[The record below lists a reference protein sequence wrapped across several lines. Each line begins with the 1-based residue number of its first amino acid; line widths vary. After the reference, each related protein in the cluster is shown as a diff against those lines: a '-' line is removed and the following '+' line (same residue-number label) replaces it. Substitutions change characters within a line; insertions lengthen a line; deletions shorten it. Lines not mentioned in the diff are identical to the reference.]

1 MLRQMELERPTGVI
15 KGCSMTASAGA
26 DWMSST
32 QETVPAEP
40 SPVVGTRKPRLLD
53 ALGPGLITGASDDDP
68 SGIATYSQAGAQ
80 FGYTLSWTM
89 LLTYPLMAAVQMI
102 SGRIGRTTGRGLAG
116 NLRQHYP
123 NWLLQIFVA
132 LLAAA
137 NIINI
142 GADLGAMADSSSL
155 VLGGSK
161 TVYVAAF
168 GAVCIG
174 LQVLLQYTRYVSY
187 LKWLTLALLA
197 YVATLFMVDVRWGEA
212 LQQFVMPS
220 FTWKTE
226 YIQTIVAVF
235 GTTISPYLL
244 FWQASQ
250 EAEDIRAVPERQIL
264 KRAPEQGP
272 DAIKRIELDT
282 LIGMGVSNFIA
293 LAIILTAAATLNV
306 SGVTDIQTSAQAAEA
321 LRPIAGNY
329 AATIFALGV
338 LGTGLLAIPVLAG
351 SAAYAIGEA
360 RKWPIG
366 LARQPKEAKA
376 FYATI
381 VMATLVGVLINFTP
395 VNPIKALYW
404 CAVINGIV
412 AVPVMAL
419 MMVMAANAKIMGQ
432 FTIGGWLTGL
442 GWIATATM
450 AAAALAMGVT
460 SLM

>member
-1 MLRQMELERPTGVI
+1 MSGFD
-15 KGCSMTASAGA
+15 GA
-26 DWMSST
+26 NWMSST
-32 QETVPAEP
+32 ENTVPAAP
-40 SPVVGTRKPRLLD
+40 SPVVRTSKPRLLD
-53 ALGPGLITGASDDDP
+53 ALGPGLITGASGDDP

-102 SGRIGRTTGRGLAG
+102 SGRIGRTTGRGIAG

-132 LLAAA
+132 LLTAA

-142 GADLGAMADSSSL
+142 GADLGAMADSTSL

-161 TVYVAAF
+161 TIYVAAF

-197 YVATLFMVDVRWGEA
+197 YVATLFMVDVHWGEA
-212 LQQFVMPS
+212 LKQLVMPS

-226 YIQTIVAVF
+226 YIQMIVAVF
-235 GTTISPYLL
+235 GTTISPYLM

-250 EAEDIRAVPERQIL
+250 EAEDIRAVPERQVL
-264 KRAPEQGP
+264 KRAPEQGRA
-272 DAIKRIELDT
+272 AIKRIELDT
-282 LIGMGVSNFIA
+282 LIGMGVSNLIA

-306 SGVTDIQTSAQAAEA
+306 SGVTEIETSAQAAEA

-329 AATIFALGV
+329 ATTIFALGV
-338 LGTGLLAIPVLAG
+338 VGTGLLAIPVLAG

-366 LARQPKEAKA
+366 LARQPREAKA

-395 VNPIKALYW
+395 INPIKALYW

-412 AVPVMAL
+412 AVPIMAL

-432 FTIGGWLTGL
+432 FKIGGWLTGL

-460 SLM
+460 SLI

>member
-1 MLRQMELERPTGVI
+1 MNSSE
-15 KGCSMTASAGA
+15 SAAKAG
-26 DWMSST
+26 
-32 QETVPAEP
+32 P
-40 SPVVGTRKPRLLD
+40 SPVVGRSKPRLLG

-80 FGYTLSWTM
+80 FGYSLSWTM

-102 SGRIGRTTGRGLAG
+102 SARIGRTTGRGLAG

-123 NWLLQIFVA
+123 NWLLQTFVA
-132 LLAAA
+132 LLTTA
-137 NIINI
+137 NTINI
-142 GADLGAMADSSSL
+142 GADLGAMADSTSL
-155 VLGGSK
+155 VLGGSR
-161 TVYVAAF
+161 TFYVALF
-168 GAVCIG
+168 GAICIG

-197 YVATLFMVDVRWGEA
+197 YVATLFMVDVHWGEA
-212 LQQFVMPS
+212 LRQFVMPS
-220 FTWKTE
+220 LTWKTE

-250 EAEDIRAVPERQIL
+250 EAEDIRAVPQRQVL
-264 KRAPEQGP
+264 KRVPEQGP
-272 DAIKRIELDT
+272 DAIKRIEIDT
-282 LIGMGVSNFIA
+282 LIGMGISNFIA
-293 LAIILTAAATLNV
+293 LTIILTTAATLNV
-306 SGVTDIQTSAQAAEA
+306 SGVTNIETSAQAAEA

-329 AATIFALGV
+329 ALGV
-338 LGTGLLAIPVLAG
+338 VATGLLAIPVLAG
-351 SAAYAIGEA
+351 SAAYAVGEA

-366 LARQPKEAKA
+366 LARQPQEAKA

-381 VMATLVGVLINFTP
+381 VMATAVGVLLNFTP
-395 VNPIKALYW
+395 INPIKALIW

-419 MMVMAANAKIMGQ
+419 MMLMAANTKIMGQ

-460 SLM
+460 FFM

>member
-1 MLRQMELERPTGVI
+1 
-15 KGCSMTASAGA
+15 
-26 DWMSST
+26 MSST
-32 QETVPAEP
+32 KKSVRTLP
-40 SPVVGTRKPRLLD
+40 SPVVGTSKPRLLD
-53 ALGPGLITGASDDDP
+53 TLGPGLITGASDDDP

-123 NWLLQIFVA
+123 NWLLQTFVA

-142 GADLGAMADSSSL
+142 GADLGAMADSTSL

-161 TVYVAAF
+161 TFYVALF
-168 GAVCIG
+168 GVVCIG

-197 YVATLFMVDVRWGEA
+197 YVATLFMVDVHWGEA
-212 LQQFVMPS
+212 LRQFVWPS
-220 FTWKTE
+220 ITWKTE

-250 EAEDIRAVPERQIL
+250 EAEDIRAVPERQVL

-282 LIGMGVSNFIA
+282 LIGMGVSNLIA
-293 LAIILTAAATLNV
+293 LAIILTTAATLNV
-306 SGVTDIQTSAQAAEA
+306 SGVTDIETSAQAAEA
-321 LRPIAGNY
+321 LRPIADNY
-329 AATIFALGV
+329 AATMFALGV

-366 LARQPKEAKA
+366 LTRQPKEAKA

-381 VMATLVGVLINFTP
+381 VMATLVGILLNFAP
-395 VNPIKALYW
+395 INPIKALYW

-412 AVPVMAL
+412 AVPVMGL
-419 MMVMAANAKIMGQ
+419 MMLMVANAKIMGE

-442 GWIATATM
+442 GWIATAVM
-450 AAAALAMGVT
+450 AAAAVAMGVT
-460 SLM
+460 YFM

>member
-1 MLRQMELERPTGVI
+1 
-15 KGCSMTASAGA
+15 
-26 DWMSST
+26 MS
-32 QETVPAEP
+32 
-40 SPVVGTRKPRLLD
+40 
-53 ALGPGLITGASDDDP
+53 
-68 SGIATYSQAGAQ
+68 
-80 FGYTLSWTM
+80 
-89 LLTYPLMAAVQMI
+89 AVQMI
-102 SGRIGRTTGRGLAG
+102 SARIGRTTGRGLAG

-142 GADLGAMADSSSL
+142 GADLGAMADSTSL
-155 VLGGSK
+155 VLGGS
-161 TVYVAAF
+161 TTFYVVFF
-168 GAVCIG
+168 GLVCIG

-187 LKWLTLALLA
+187 LKWLTLALLS
-197 YVATLFMVDVRWGEA
+197 YVATLFMVDVHWSEA
-212 LQQFVMPS
+212 LRSFIEPS
-220 FTWKTE
+220 LTWKTE
-226 YIQTIVAVF
+226 YIQMIVAVF

-250 EAEDIRAVPERQIL
+250 EAEDIRAVPERQVL

-272 DAIKRIELDT
+272 DAINRIELDT

-293 LAIILTAAATLNV
+293 LAIMLTTAATLNV
-306 SGVTDIQTSAQAAEA
+306 SGVTNIETSAQAAEA
-321 LRPIAGNY
+321 LRPIAGNH

-381 VMATLVGVLINFTP
+381 VIATGLGVFLNFTP
-395 VNPIKALYW
+395 INPIKALYW

-412 AVPVMAL
+412 AVPVMGL
-419 MMVMAANAKIMGQ
+419 MMLMATNSKIMGQ
-432 FTIGGWLTGL
+432 FRIGRWLIGL
-442 GWIATATM
+442 GWTATAVM
-450 AAAALAMGVT
+450 AAAAVAMGVT
-460 SLM
+460 YLM

>member
-1 MLRQMELERPTGVI
+1 
-15 KGCSMTASAGA
+15 
-26 DWMSST
+26 
-32 QETVPAEP
+32 
-40 SPVVGTRKPRLLD
+40 
-53 ALGPGLITGASDDDP
+53 LITGASDDDP

-123 NWLLQIFVA
+123 NWLLQTFVA
-132 LLAAA
+132 LLATA

-142 GADLGAMADSSSL
+142 GADLGAMADSTSL

-161 TVYVAAF
+161 TFYVPLF

-197 YVATLFMVDVRWGEA
+197 YVATLFMVDVHWGEA
-212 LQQFVMPS
+212 LRQLVWPS
-220 FTWKTE
+220 ITWKTE

-250 EAEDIRAVPERQIL
+250 EAEDIRAVPERQVL
-264 KRAPEQGP
+264 KRAPEQGH

-282 LIGMGVSNFIA
+282 LIGMGVSNLIA
-293 LAIILTAAATLNV
+293 LAIILTTAATLNV
-306 SGVTDIQTSAQAAEA
+306 SGVTDIETSAQAAEA

-381 VMATLVGVLINFTP
+381 VMATVVGILLNFAP
-395 VNPIKALYW
+395 INPIKALYW

-412 AVPVMAL
+412 AVPVMGL
-419 MMVMAANAKIMGQ
+419 MMLMAANAKIMGE

-442 GWIATATM
+442 GWIATAVM
-450 AAAALAMGVT
+450 AAAAVAMGVT
-460 SLM
+460 YLL

>member
-1 MLRQMELERPTGVI
+1 MASKR
-15 KGCSMTASAGA
+15 KTARTPPSAVV
-26 DWMSST
+26 ST
-32 QETVPAEP
+32 
-40 SPVVGTRKPRLLD
+40 SKPRLLD

-80 FGYTLSWTM
+80 FGYTLTWTM

-123 NWLLQIFVA
+123 NWLLQIFVG

-137 NIINI
+137 NILNI

-155 VLGGSK
+155 VLGGPK
-161 TVYVAAF
+161 TVYVVAF
-168 GAVCIG
+168 GVVCIG

-197 YVATLFMVDVRWGEA
+197 YVATLFMVDVRWSEA
-212 LQQFVMPS
+212 LRQFVLPS
-220 FTWKTE
+220 LSWKTE
-226 YIQTIVAVF
+226 YLQTIVAVF

-250 EAEDIRAVPERQIL
+250 EAEDIRAVPERQVL

-293 LAIILTAAATLNV
+293 LAIILTTAATLNV
-306 SGVTDIQTSAQAAEA
+306 SGVTDIETSAQAAEA

-360 RKWPIG
+360 RRWPIG
-366 LARQPKEAKA
+366 LARQPREAKA

-381 VMATLVGVLINFTP
+381 VMATGVGILLNFTP
-395 VNPIKALYW
+395 INPIKALYW
-404 CAVINGIV
+404 CAIINGVV
-412 AVPVMAL
+412 AVPVMGL
-419 MMVMAANAKIMGQ
+419 MLLMAANSKVMGE
-432 FTIGGWLTGL
+432 FTIGGWLTWL
-442 GWIATATM
+442 GWIATGVM
-450 AAAALAMGVT
+450 AAAAVAMGVT

>member
-1 MLRQMELERPTGVI
+1 MPETSPMHEGPT
-15 KGCSMTASAGA
+15 TA
-26 DWMSST
+26 
-32 QETVPAEP
+32 P
-40 SPVVGTRKPRLLD
+40 SPVVGQSKPRFLD
-53 ALGPGLITGASDDDP
+53 VLGPGLITGASDDDP

-80 FGYTLSWTM
+80 FGYSLSWTM
-89 LLTYPLMAAVQMI
+89 LFTYPLMSAVQMI

-132 LLAAA
+132 LLATA

-142 GADLGAMADSSSL
+142 GADLGAMADSTSL
-155 VLGGSK
+155 VLGGPK
-161 TVYVAAF
+161 TLYVVLF
-168 GAVCIG
+168 GSACIG

-197 YVATLFMVDVRWGEA
+197 YVATLFMVDVHWSEA
-212 LQQFVMPS
+212 LSQMVLPS
-220 FTWKTE
+220 ITWKTE
-226 YIQTIVAVF
+226 YIQTVVAVF

-264 KRAPEQGP
+264 KRAPQQGP
-272 DAIKRIELDT
+272 DAIKRIEIDT
-282 LIGMGVSNFIA
+282 LVGMGVSNFIA
-293 LAIILTAAATLNV
+293 LAIILTTAATLNV
-306 SGVTDIQTSAQAAEA
+306 SGVTDIETSAQAAEA
-321 LRPIAGNY
+321 LRPIAGNH

-360 RKWPIG
+360 RRWPIG
-366 LARQPKEAKA
+366 LARQPREAAA

-381 VMATLVGVLINFTP
+381 VMATAVGILLNFAP
-395 VNPIKALYW
+395 INPIKALYW

-412 AVPVMAL
+412 AIPVMGL
-419 MMVMAANAKIMGQ
+419 MMLMAANSKIMGE
-432 FTIGGWLTGL
+432 FTIGFWLTGL
-442 GWIATATM
+442 GWVATTIM
-450 AAAALAMGVT
+450 AAAAVAMGVT
-460 SLM
+460 YFM

>member
-1 MLRQMELERPTGVI
+1 
-15 KGCSMTASAGA
+15 
-26 DWMSST
+26 MSST
-32 QETVPAEP
+32 KKSVRTLP
-40 SPVVGTRKPRLLD
+40 SPVVGTSKPRLLD
-53 ALGPGLITGASDDDP
+53 TLGPGLITGASDDDP

-89 LLTYPLMAAVQMI
+89 LLTYPLMAAVQMT

-123 NWLLQIFVA
+123 NWLLQTFVA

-142 GADLGAMADSSSL
+142 GADLGAMADSTSL

-161 TVYVAAF
+161 TFYVALF
-168 GAVCIG
+168 GVVCIG

-197 YVATLFMVDVRWGEA
+197 YVATLFMVDVHWGEA
-212 LQQFVMPS
+212 LRQFVWPS
-220 FTWKTE
+220 ITWKTE

-250 EAEDIRAVPERQIL
+250 EAEDIRAVPERQVL

-282 LIGMGVSNFIA
+282 LIGMGVSNLIA
-293 LAIILTAAATLNV
+293 LAIILTTAATLNV
-306 SGVTDIQTSAQAAEA
+306 SGVTDIETSAQAAEA
-321 LRPIAGNY
+321 LRPIADNY
-329 AATIFALGV
+329 AATMFALGV

-366 LARQPKEAKA
+366 LTRQPKEAKA

-381 VMATLVGVLINFTP
+381 VMATLVGILLNFAP
-395 VNPIKALYW
+395 INPIKALYW

-412 AVPVMAL
+412 AVPVMGL
-419 MMVMAANAKIMGQ
+419 MMLMVANAKIMGE

-442 GWIATATM
+442 GWIATAVM
-450 AAAALAMGVT
+450 AAAAVAMGVT
-460 SLM
+460 YFM

>member
-1 MLRQMELERPTGVI
+1 MNSQDTD
-15 KGCSMTASAGA
+15 KAG
-26 DWMSST
+26 
-32 QETVPAEP
+32 P
-40 SPVVGTRKPRLLD
+40 SPVVSGSKPRLLG

-80 FGYTLSWTM
+80 FGYSLTWTM

-123 NWLLQIFVA
+123 NWLLQTFVA
-132 LLAAA
+132 LLTTA
-137 NIINI
+137 NTINI
-142 GADLGAMADSSSL
+142 GADLGAMADSIVL
-155 VLGGSK
+155 VVGGPR
-161 TVYVAAF
+161 TLYVAVF
-168 GAVCIG
+168 GAICIG

-197 YVATLFMVDVRWGEA
+197 YVATLFMANVHWGEA
-212 LQQFVMPS
+212 VRELVLPTFV
-220 FTWKTE
+220 WKTE

-250 EAEDIRAVPERQIL
+250 EAEDIRSVPERQVL

-272 DAIKRIELDT
+272 DAIKRIEIDT
-282 LIGMGVSNFIA
+282 LIGMGISNFIA
-293 LAIILTAAATLNV
+293 LAIILTTAATLNV
-306 SGVTDIQTSAQAAEA
+306 SGVTNIETSAQAAEA

-338 LGTGLLAIPVLAG
+338 VATGLLAIPVLAG
-351 SAAYAIGEA
+351 SAAYPVGEA
-360 RKWPIG
+360 RRWPIG
-366 LARQPKEAKA
+366 LARQPREAKA

-381 VMATLVGVLINFTP
+381 VVATAVGVLLNFTP
-395 VNPIKALYW
+395 INPIKALIW
-404 CAVINGIV
+404 CAVINGVV

-419 MMVMAANAKIMGQ
+419 MMLMAANEKIMGQ
-432 FTIGGWLTGL
+432 FTIGGWLTWL

-450 AAAALAMGVT
+450 ALAALAMGVT
-460 SLM
+460 YLM

>member
-1 MLRQMELERPTGVI
+1 
-15 KGCSMTASAGA
+15 
-26 DWMSST
+26 MSPSRKT
-32 QETVPAEP
+32 KPAAP
-40 SPVVGTRKPRLLD
+40 SPVVGTSKPRLLD

-80 FGYTLSWTM
+80 FGYAMSWTM

-123 NWLLQIFVA
+123 NWLLQVFVA

-142 GADLGAMADSSSL
+142 GADLGAMADSTSL

-161 TVYVAAF
+161 TLYVALF
-168 GAVCIG
+168 GVVCIG

-197 YVATLFMVDVRWGEA
+197 YVATLFMVDVHWGEA
-212 LQQFVMPS
+212 LRQFVLPS
-220 FTWKTE
+220 ITWKTE

-250 EAEDIRAVPERQIL
+250 EAEDIHAVPERHVL
-264 KRAPEQGP
+264 RRAPEQGP

-293 LAIILTAAATLNV
+293 LAIILTTAATLNV
-306 SGVTDIQTSAQAAEA
+306 SGVTDIETSAQAAEA

-338 LGTGLLAIPVLAG
+338 FGTGLLAIPVLAG

-366 LARQPKEAKA
+366 LARHPKEAKA

-381 VMATLVGVLINFTP
+381 VMATGVGILLNFAP
-395 VNPIKALYW
+395 INPIKALYW

-419 MMVMAANAKIMGQ
+419 MMLMAANSKIMGE
-432 FTIGGWLTGL
+432 FKIGGWLTAL
-442 GWIATATM
+442 GWVATTVM
-450 AAAALAMGVT
+450 AAAAVAMGVT
-460 SLM
+460 YLI

>member
-1 MLRQMELERPTGVI
+1 
-15 KGCSMTASAGA
+15 
-26 DWMSST
+26 MSST
-32 QETVPAEP
+32 KKSVRTLP
-40 SPVVGTRKPRLLD
+40 SPVVGTSKPRLLD
-53 ALGPGLITGASDDDP
+53 TLGPGLITGASDDDP

-123 NWLLQIFVA
+123 NWLLQTFVA

-142 GADLGAMADSSSL
+142 GADLGAMADSTSL

-161 TVYVAAF
+161 TFYVALF
-168 GAVCIG
+168 GVVCIG

-197 YVATLFMVDVRWGEA
+197 YVATLFMVDVHWGEA
-212 LQQFVMPS
+212 LRQFVWPS
-220 FTWKTE
+220 ITWKTE

-250 EAEDIRAVPERQIL
+250 EAEDIRAVPERQVL

-282 LIGMGVSNFIA
+282 LIGMGVSNLIA
-293 LAIILTAAATLNV
+293 LAIILTTAATLNV
-306 SGVTDIQTSAQAAEA
+306 SSVTDIETSAQAAEA
-321 LRPIAGNY
+321 LRPIADNY
-329 AATIFALGV
+329 AATMFALGV

-366 LARQPKEAKA
+366 LTRQPKEAKA

-381 VMATLVGVLINFTP
+381 VMATLVGILLNFAP
-395 VNPIKALYW
+395 INPIKALYW

-412 AVPVMAL
+412 AVPVMGL
-419 MMVMAANAKIMGQ
+419 MMLMVANAKIMGE

-442 GWIATATM
+442 GWIATAVM
-450 AAAALAMGVT
+450 AAAAVAMGVT
-460 SLM
+460 YFM

>member
-1 MLRQMELERPTGVI
+1 M
-15 KGCSMTASAGA
+15 
-26 DWMSST
+26 
-32 QETVPAEP
+32 
-40 SPVVGTRKPRLLD
+40 LD

-89 LLTYPLMAAVQMI
+89 LLTYPLMSAVQMI

-123 NWLLQIFVA
+123 NWLLQVFVA

-142 GADLGAMADSSSL
+142 GADLGAMADSTSL

-161 TVYVAAF
+161 MLYVPLF
-168 GAVCIG
+168 GIVCIG

-187 LKWLTLALLA
+187 LKWLTLALLS
-197 YVATLFMVDVRWGEA
+197 YVATLFMVDVHWGEA
-212 LQQFVMPS
+212 LRQIVLPS
-220 FTWKTE
+220 ITWKTE
-226 YIQTIVAVF
+226 YLQTIVAVF

-264 KRAPEQGP
+264 KRAPSQGP
-272 DAIKRIELDT
+272 DAFKRIELDT

-293 LAIILTAAATLNV
+293 LAIILTTAATLNV

-360 RKWPIG
+360 RKWPVG

-376 FYATI
+376 FYRGFLAASPREVTRALLATRSE
-381 VMATLVGVLINFTP
+381 GRP
-395 VNPIKALYW
+395 W
-404 CAVINGIV
+404 R
-412 AVPVMAL
+412 
-419 MMVMAANAKIMGQ
+419 
-432 FTIGGWLTGL
+432 
-442 GWIATATM
+442 
-450 AAAALAMGVT
+450 
-460 SLM
+460 

>member
-1 MLRQMELERPTGVI
+1 
-15 KGCSMTASAGA
+15 
-26 DWMSST
+26 MSST
-32 QETVPAEP
+32 KKSVRTLP
-40 SPVVGTRKPRLLD
+40 SPVVGTSKPRLLD
-53 ALGPGLITGASDDDP
+53 TLGPGLITGASDDDP

-89 LLTYPLMAAVQMI
+89 LLTYPLMAAVKMI

-123 NWLLQIFVA
+123 NWLLQTFVA

-142 GADLGAMADSSSL
+142 GADLGAMADSTSL

-161 TVYVAAF
+161 TFYVALF
-168 GAVCIG
+168 GVVCIG

-197 YVATLFMVDVRWGEA
+197 YVATLFMVDVHWGEA
-212 LQQFVMPS
+212 LRQFVWPS
-220 FTWKTE
+220 ITWKTE

-250 EAEDIRAVPERQIL
+250 EAEDIRAVPERQVL

-282 LIGMGVSNFIA
+282 LIGMGVSNLIA
-293 LAIILTAAATLNV
+293 LAIILTTAATLNV
-306 SGVTDIQTSAQAAEA
+306 SGVTDIETSAQAAEA
-321 LRPIAGNY
+321 LRPIADNY
-329 AATIFALGV
+329 AATMFALGV

-366 LARQPKEAKA
+366 LTRQPKEAKA

-381 VMATLVGVLINFTP
+381 VMATLVGILLNFAP
-395 VNPIKALYW
+395 INPIKALYW

-412 AVPVMAL
+412 AVPVMGL
-419 MMVMAANAKIMGQ
+419 MMLMVANAKIMGE

-442 GWIATATM
+442 GWIATAVM
-450 AAAALAMGVT
+450 AAAAVAMGVT
-460 SLM
+460 YFM

>member
-1 MLRQMELERPTGVI
+1 MNSSENVAKTG
-15 KGCSMTASAGA
+15 
-26 DWMSST
+26 
-32 QETVPAEP
+32 P
-40 SPVVGTRKPRLLD
+40 SPLVGRSKPRLLG

-80 FGYTLSWTM
+80 FGYSLSWTM

-102 SGRIGRTTGRGLAG
+102 SARIGRTTGRGLAG

-123 NWLLQIFVA
+123 NWLLQTFVA
-132 LLAAA
+132 LLTTA
-137 NIINI
+137 NTINI
-142 GADLGAMADSSSL
+142 GADLGAMADSTSV

-161 TVYVAAF
+161 TLYVALF
-168 GAVCIG
+168 GAICIG
-174 LQVLLQYTRYVSY
+174 LQVLIQYTRYVSY

-197 YVATLFMVDVRWGEA
+197 YVATLFMVDVHWGDA
-212 LQQFVMPS
+212 LRQFVMPS
-220 FTWKTE
+220 FSWKTE
-226 YIQTIVAVF
+226 YIQAIVAVF

-250 EAEDIRAVPERQIL
+250 EVEDIRAVPERQVL

-272 DAIKRIELDT
+272 DAIERIEIDT
-282 LIGMGVSNFIA
+282 LIGMGISNFIA
-293 LAIILTAAATLNV
+293 LAIILTTAATLNV
-306 SGVTDIQTSAQAAEA
+306 SGVTNIETSAQAAEA

-338 LGTGLLAIPVLAG
+338 VATGLLAIPVLAG
-351 SAAYAIGEA
+351 SAAYAVGEA

-366 LARQPKEAKA
+366 LARQPREAKA

-381 VMATLVGVLINFTP
+381 VMATAVGVLLNFTP
-395 VNPIKALYW
+395 INPIKALIW

-419 MMVMAANAKIMGQ
+419 MMLMAANTKIMGQ
-432 FTIGGWLTGL
+432 FAIGGWLRGL

-460 SLM
+460 FFM

>member
-1 MLRQMELERPTGVI
+1 M
-15 KGCSMTASAGA
+15 
-26 DWMSST
+26 
-32 QETVPAEP
+32 
-40 SPVVGTRKPRLLD
+40 
-53 ALGPGLITGASDDDP
+53 
-68 SGIATYSQAGAQ
+68 
-80 FGYTLSWTM
+80 
-89 LLTYPLMAAVQMI
+89 
-102 SGRIGRTTGRGLAG
+102 
-116 NLRQHYP
+116 
-123 NWLLQIFVA
+123 
-132 LLAAA
+132 
-137 NIINI
+137 
-142 GADLGAMADSSSL
+142 
-155 VLGGSK
+155 LGGSK
-161 TVYVAAF
+161 TIYVAAF

-197 YVATLFMVDVRWGEA
+197 YVATLFMVDVHWGEA
-212 LQQFVMPS
+212 LKQLVMPS

-226 YIQTIVAVF
+226 YIQMIVAVF
-235 GTTISPYLL
+235 GTTISPYLM

-250 EAEDIRAVPERQIL
+250 EAEDIRAVPERQVL
-264 KRAPEQGP
+264 KRAPEQGRA
-272 DAIKRIELDT
+272 AIKRIELDT
-282 LIGMGVSNFIA
+282 LIGMGVSNLIA

-306 SGVTDIQTSAQAAEA
+306 SGVTEIETSAQAAEA

-329 AATIFALGV
+329 ATTIFALGV
-338 LGTGLLAIPVLAG
+338 VGTGLLAIPVLAG

-366 LARQPKEAKA
+366 LARQPREAKA

-395 VNPIKALYW
+395 INPIKALYW

-412 AVPVMAL
+412 AVPIMAL

-432 FTIGGWLTGL
+432 FKIGGWLTGL

-460 SLM
+460 SLI

>member
-1 MLRQMELERPTGVI
+1 
-15 KGCSMTASAGA
+15 
-26 DWMSST
+26 MSST
-32 QETVPAEP
+32 KNALRTGT
-40 SPVVGTRKPRLLD
+40 SSVVGTSKPRLLD

-123 NWLLQIFVA
+123 NWLLQVFVT

-142 GADLGAMADSSSL
+142 GADLGAMADSTSL

-161 TVYVAAF
+161 TFYVALF

-187 LKWLTLALLA
+187 LNWLTLALLA
-197 YVATLFMVDVRWGEA
+197 YVATLFMVDVHWGEA
-212 LQQFVMPS
+212 LHQFVLPS
-220 FTWKTE
+220 ITWKTE

-250 EAEDIRAVPERQIL
+250 EAEDVRAVPERQVL

-282 LIGMGVSNFIA
+282 LIGMGVSNLIA
-293 LAIILTAAATLNV
+293 LAIILTTAATLNV
-306 SGVTDIQTSAQAAEA
+306 SGVTDIETSAQAAEA

-381 VMATLVGVLINFTP
+381 VIATVVGILLNFAP
-395 VNPIKALYW
+395 INPIKALYW

-412 AVPVMAL
+412 AVPVMGL
-419 MMVMAANAKIMGQ
+419 MMLMAANAKIMGE
-432 FTIGGWLTGL
+432 FTIGAWLIGL
-442 GWIATATM
+442 GWIATGVM
-450 AAAALAMGVT
+450 AAAAIAMGVT
-460 SLM
+460 YLM

>member
-1 MLRQMELERPTGVI
+1 MMELGRRWDVI
-15 KGCSMTASAGA
+15 VPRGTLLLGRTCMKSKQNAVHAG
-26 DWMSST
+26 
-32 QETVPAEP
+32 P
-40 SPVVGTRKPRLLD
+40 SPVVTTSKPRLLD

-80 FGYTLSWTM
+80 FGYSLSWTM

-102 SGRIGRTTGRGLAG
+102 SARIGRTTGRGLAG

-123 NWLLQIFVA
+123 GWLLQTFVT

-142 GADLGAMADSSSL
+142 GADLGAMADSTSL
-155 VLGGSK
+155 VLGGPK
-161 TVYVAAF
+161 TLYVAAF
-168 GAVCIG
+168 GALCIG

-197 YVATLFMVDVRWGEA
+197 YVATLFMVDVHWGEA
-212 LQQFVMPS
+212 LRQFVIPS

-226 YIQTIVAVF
+226 YVQMIVAVF

-250 EAEDIRAVPERQIL
+250 EAEDIRAVPERQVL
-264 KRAPEQGP
+264 KRSPDQGP

-293 LAIILTAAATLNV
+293 LAIIITTASTLNV

-381 VMATLVGVLINFTP
+381 VMATAVGVLLNFTP
-395 VNPIKALYW
+395 INPIKALYW

-412 AVPVMAL
+412 AVPVMA
-419 MMVMAANAKIMGQ
+419 MMMAMAANAKIMGA
-432 FTIGGWLTGL
+432 FAIGGWLRGL

-450 AAAALAMGVT
+450 AAAAVAMGIT
-460 SLM
+460 YII

>member
-1 MLRQMELERPTGVI
+1 
-15 KGCSMTASAGA
+15 
-26 DWMSST
+26 MSST
-32 QETVPAEP
+32 KKSVRTLP
-40 SPVVGTRKPRLLD
+40 SPVVGTSKPRLLD
-53 ALGPGLITGASDDDP
+53 TLGPGLITGASDDDP

-102 SGRIGRTTGRGLAG
+102 SVRIGRTTGRGLAG

-123 NWLLQIFVA
+123 NWLLQTFVA
-132 LLAAA
+132 LLATA

-142 GADLGAMADSSSL
+142 GADLGAMADSTSL

-161 TVYVAAF
+161 TFYVALF
-168 GAVCIG
+168 GVVCIG

-197 YVATLFMVDVRWGEA
+197 YVATLFMVDVHWGEA
-212 LQQFVMPS
+212 LRQFVWPS
-220 FTWKTE
+220 ITWKTE

-250 EAEDIRAVPERQIL
+250 EAEDIRAVPERQVL

-282 LIGMGVSNFIA
+282 LIGMGVSNLIA
-293 LAIILTAAATLNV
+293 LAIILTTAATLNV
-306 SGVTDIQTSAQAAEA
+306 SGVTDIETSAQAAEA
-321 LRPIAGNY
+321 LRPIADNY
-329 AATIFALGV
+329 AATMFALGV

-366 LARQPKEAKA
+366 LTRQPKEAKA

-381 VMATLVGVLINFTP
+381 VMATLVGILLNFAP
-395 VNPIKALYW
+395 INPIKALYW

-412 AVPVMAL
+412 AVPVMGL
-419 MMVMAANAKIMGQ
+419 MMLMVANAKIMGE

-442 GWIATATM
+442 GWIATAVM
-450 AAAALAMGVT
+450 AAAAVAMGVT
-460 SLM
+460 YFM

>member
-1 MLRQMELERPTGVI
+1 M
-15 KGCSMTASAGA
+15 
-26 DWMSST
+26 
-32 QETVPAEP
+32 
-40 SPVVGTRKPRLLD
+40 LD

-89 LLTYPLMAAVQMI
+89 LLTYPLMSAVQMI

-123 NWLLQIFVA
+123 NWLLQVFVA
-132 LLAAA
+132 LLATA

-142 GADLGAMADSSSL
+142 GADLGAMADSTSL

-161 TVYVAAF
+161 TLYVALF
-168 GAVCIG
+168 GIVCIG

-187 LKWLTLALLA
+187 LKWLTLALLS
-197 YVATLFMVDVRWGEA
+197 YVATLFMVDVHWGEA
-212 LQQFVMPS
+212 LRQIVLPS
-220 FTWKTE
+220 ITWKTE
-226 YIQTIVAVF
+226 YLQTIVAVF

-264 KRAPEQGP
+264 KRAPSQGP

-293 LAIILTAAATLNV
+293 LAIILTTAATLNV
-306 SGVTDIQTSAQAAEA
+306 SGVTNIETSAQAAEA

-360 RKWPIG
+360 RKWPVG

-376 FYATI
+376 FYATVVI
-381 VMATLVGVLINFTP
+381 ATGVGVLLNFTP
-395 VNPIKALYW
+395 INPIKALYW

-412 AVPVMAL
+412 AVPIMAL
-419 MMVMAANAKIMGQ
+419 MMLMAGNKKIMGE
-432 FTIGGWLTGL
+432 FTISGWLIGL
-442 GWIATATM
+442 GWLATAIMT
-450 AAAALAMGVT
+450 AAAVAMGIT
-460 SLM
+460 YLM

>member
-1 MLRQMELERPTGVI
+1 
-15 KGCSMTASAGA
+15 
-26 DWMSST
+26 MSST
-32 QETVPAEP
+32 KKTGRTGP
-40 SPVVGTRKPRLLD
+40 SSVVGISKPRLFD

-123 NWLLQIFVA
+123 NWLLQVFVT

-142 GADLGAMADSSSL
+142 GADLGAMADSTGL
-155 VLGGSK
+155 VLGGPK
-161 TVYVAAF
+161 TLYVALF
-168 GAVCIG
+168 GVVCIG

-197 YVATLFMVDVRWGEA
+197 YVATLFMVDVHWDEA
-212 LQQFVMPS
+212 LREFVLPS
-220 FTWKTE
+220 LTWKTE
-226 YIQTIVAVF
+226 YIQSIVAVF

-250 EAEDIRAVPERQIL
+250 EAEDVRAVPERQVL

-293 LAIILTAAATLNV
+293 LAIIFTTAATLNV
-306 SGVTDIQTSAQAAEA
+306 SGVTDIETSAQAAEA

-360 RKWPIG
+360 RRWPIG

-381 VMATLVGVLINFTP
+381 VMATVVGILLNFAP
-395 VNPIKALYW
+395 INPIKALYW

-412 AVPVMAL
+412 AVPVMGL
-419 MMVMAANAKIMGQ
+419 MMLMAANAKIMGE

-442 GWIATATM
+442 GWIATTVM
-450 AAAALAMGVT
+450 AAAAAAMAVT
-460 SLM
+460 YFM

>member
-1 MLRQMELERPTGVI
+1 MNAKRKAVQ
-15 KGCSMTASAGA
+15 AG
-26 DWMSST
+26 
-32 QETVPAEP
+32 P
-40 SPVVGTRKPRLLD
+40 SPVVVSSKPRLLD
-53 ALGPGLITGASDDDP
+53 VLGPGLITGASDDDP

-80 FGYTLSWTM
+80 FGYSLSWTM

-102 SGRIGRTTGRGLAG
+102 SARIGRTTGRGLAG

-123 NWLLQIFVA
+123 SWLLLMFVS

-137 NIINI
+137 NTINI
-142 GADLGAMADSSSL
+142 GADLGAMADSTSL
-155 VLGGSK
+155 VLGGPK
-161 TVYVAAF
+161 AVYVVVY
-168 GAVCIG
+168 GGVCIG

-197 YVATLFMVDVRWGEA
+197 YVATLFMVDVHWGEA
-212 LQQFVMPS
+212 LRQFVVPS

-250 EAEDIRAVPERQIL
+250 EAEDIRAVPHRQVL
-264 KRAPEQGP
+264 KRAPDQGE
-272 DAIKRIELDT
+272 DALKRIELDT

-293 LAIILTAAATLNV
+293 LAIILTTAATLNV

-321 LRPIAGNY
+321 LRPIAGDY

-351 SAAYAIGEA
+351 SAAYAVGEA

-376 FYATI
+376 FYAAI
-381 VMATLVGVLINFTP
+381 VMATAVGVILNFTP
-395 VNPIKALYW
+395 INPIKALYW

-419 MMVMAANAKIMGQ
+419 MMLMAANAKIMGK
-432 FTIGGWLTGL
+432 FTIGGWLKGL
-442 GWIATATM
+442 GWIATATIAT
-450 AAAALAMGVT
+450 AAVAMGVT
-460 SLM
+460 FLI

>member
-1 MLRQMELERPTGVI
+1 
-15 KGCSMTASAGA
+15 
-26 DWMSST
+26 MSST
-32 QETVPAEP
+32 KKSVRTLP
-40 SPVVGTRKPRLLD
+40 SPVVGTSKPRLLD
-53 ALGPGLITGASDDDP
+53 TLGPGLITGASDDDP

-123 NWLLQIFVA
+123 NWLLQTFVA

-142 GADLGAMADSSSL
+142 GADLGAMADSTSL

-161 TVYVAAF
+161 TFYVALF
-168 GAVCIG
+168 GVVCIG

-197 YVATLFMVDVRWGEA
+197 YVAPLFMVDVHWGEA
-212 LQQFVMPS
+212 LRQFVWPS
-220 FTWKTE
+220 ITWKTE

-250 EAEDIRAVPERQIL
+250 EAEDIRAVPERQVL

-282 LIGMGVSNFIA
+282 LIGMGVSNLIA
-293 LAIILTAAATLNV
+293 LAIILTTAATLNV
-306 SGVTDIQTSAQAAEA
+306 SGVTDIETSAQAAEA
-321 LRPIAGNY
+321 LRPIADNY
-329 AATIFALGV
+329 AATMFALGV

-366 LARQPKEAKA
+366 LTRQPKEAKA

-381 VMATLVGVLINFTP
+381 VMATLVGILLNFAP
-395 VNPIKALYW
+395 INPIKALYW

-412 AVPVMAL
+412 AVPVMGL
-419 MMVMAANAKIMGQ
+419 MMLMVANAKIMGE

-442 GWIATATM
+442 GWIATAVM
-450 AAAALAMGVT
+450 AAAAVAMGVT
-460 SLM
+460 YFM

>member
-1 MLRQMELERPTGVI
+1 
-15 KGCSMTASAGA
+15 
-26 DWMSST
+26 MSST
-32 QETVPAEP
+32 KKSVRTLP
-40 SPVVGTRKPRLLD
+40 SPVVGTSKPRLLD
-53 ALGPGLITGASDDDP
+53 TLGPGLITGASDDDP

-123 NWLLQIFVA
+123 NWLLQTFVA

-142 GADLGAMADSSSL
+142 GADRGAMADSTSL

-161 TVYVAAF
+161 TFYVALF
-168 GAVCIG
+168 GVVCIG

-197 YVATLFMVDVRWGEA
+197 YVATLFMVDVHWGEA
-212 LQQFVMPS
+212 LRQFVWPS
-220 FTWKTE
+220 ITWKTE

-250 EAEDIRAVPERQIL
+250 EAEDIRAVPERQVL

-282 LIGMGVSNFIA
+282 LIGMGVSNLIA
-293 LAIILTAAATLNV
+293 LAIILTTAATLNV
-306 SGVTDIQTSAQAAEA
+306 SGVTDIETSAQAAEA
-321 LRPIAGNY
+321 LRPIADNY
-329 AATIFALGV
+329 AATMFALGV

-366 LARQPKEAKA
+366 LTRQPKEAKA

-381 VMATLVGVLINFTP
+381 VMATLVGILLNFAP
-395 VNPIKALYW
+395 INPIKALYW

-412 AVPVMAL
+412 AVPVMGL
-419 MMVMAANAKIMGQ
+419 MMLMVANAKIMGE

-442 GWIATATM
+442 GWIATAVM
-450 AAAALAMGVT
+450 AAAAVAMGVT
-460 SLM
+460 YFM

>member
-1 MLRQMELERPTGVI
+1 MTGFD
-15 KGCSMTASAGA
+15 GA
-26 DWMSST
+26 NWMSST
-32 QETVPAEP
+32 ENTVPAAP
-40 SPVVGTRKPRLLD
+40 SPVVGTSKPRLLD

-102 SGRIGRTTGRGLAG
+102 SGRIGRTTGRGIAG

-132 LLAAA
+132 LLTAA

-142 GADLGAMADSSSL
+142 GADLGAMADSTSL

-161 TVYVAAF
+161 TIYVAAF

-197 YVATLFMVDVRWGEA
+197 YVATLFMVDVHWGEA
-212 LQQFVMPS
+212 LKQLVMPS

-226 YIQTIVAVF
+226 YIQMIVAVF
-235 GTTISPYLL
+235 GTTISPYLM

-250 EAEDIRAVPERQIL
+250 EAEDIRAVPERQVL
-264 KRAPEQGP
+264 KRAPEQGRA
-272 DAIKRIELDT
+272 AIKRIELDT
-282 LIGMGVSNFIA
+282 LIGMGVSNLIA

-306 SGVTDIQTSAQAAEA
+306 SGVTEIETSAQAAEA

-329 AATIFALGV
+329 ATTIFALGV
-338 LGTGLLAIPVLAG
+338 VGTGLLAIPVLAG

-366 LARQPKEAKA
+366 LARQPREAKA

-395 VNPIKALYW
+395 INPIKALYW

-412 AVPVMAL
+412 AVPIMAL

-432 FTIGGWLTGL
+432 FKIGGWLTGL

-460 SLM
+460 SLI